1 MSEYKKWFRNQPEKF
16 QKLIVVNPKKVKENF
31 IDENYQAITL
41 DQLKAMDEEYIFSE
55 QDMDQ

>member
-1 MSEYKKWFRNQPEKF
+1 MSEYQKWFRNQPEKF
-16 QKLIVVNPKKVKENF
+16 QKLIVVNPQKVKENF

-41 DQLKAMDEEYIFSE
+41 DQLKSMDEEYIFSE